1 MNVPQGRLRRQ
12 RVVTD
17 LTTPLERALDD
28 ELTGYIRLEPQD
40 TLLLDSEGAGVL
52 TFDRGIPRLV
62 YHTGTDNGGTAALTD
77 IAVAG
82 PCRVELY
89 ELDRPAKFAAEPQY
103 RIPPGLPADRLVRDV
118 ELANRTRSAAA
129 DRGIGER
136 ADADALEAFLTDEER
151 VGAIRRE
158 AREEARQRA
167 EQWGLSDA
175 LVDPDGNRDA
185 DSDR

>member
-89 ELDRPAKFAAEPQY
+89 ELDRDALDEIQETP
-103 RIPPGLPADRLVRDV
+103 
-118 ELANRTRSAAA
+118 ELAVDPGAPAEQLAGDRDLACRTR
-129 DRGIGER
+129 ER
-136 ADADALEAFLTDEER
+136 APEDDTATDPDHDAVSAFLDDEER
-151 VGAIRRE
+151 IAEIKD
-158 AREEARQRA
+158 AARA
-167 EQWGLSDA
+167 EAQSRASDWGFDI
-175 LVDPDGNRDA
+175 
-185 DSDR
+185 